1 MRARDERTVTENF
14 RCWCFIVFLFFFF
27 RLFNSKH
34 LTWGAYFTL
43 RDFHWDPYSLF
54 SGSTRTEHLIH
65 CLRAQAAQGIYT
77 VPYLVPAKTFCFKRV
92 HCENVVIQEFG
103 DQSIKI
109 SRPSHPKRVK
119 ESTVIASGTE
129 GISVTVISLF
139 EFFLKNFIT
148 LMYFSQSQ

>member
-1 MRARDERTVTENF
+1 MER
-14 RCWCFIVFLFFFF
+14 IL
-27 RLFNSKH
+27 H
-34 LTWGAYFTL
+34 LEGFSL
-43 RDFHWDPYSLF
+43 RSLLTDVCLF
-54 SGSTRTEHLIH
+54 SGSTRAEHLIH

-103 DQSIKI
+103 DESIKI
-109 SRPSHPKRVK
+109 SHPSHPKRVK
-119 ESTVIASGTE
+119 ESIVIASGTE

-148 LMYFSQSQ
+148 LMYFFQSQ